1 MVKVAQD
8 ARERAARRDRVSA
21 RSKARCDF
29 PRLLVRLGVVRFVKD
44 EKRDLLHLDE
54 TVCQRVQ
61 EQLTRHD

>member
-1 MVKVAQD
+1 MLAKGLPAIINQRKVKGGGATM
-8 ARERAARRDRVSA
+8 
-21 RSKARCDF
+21 